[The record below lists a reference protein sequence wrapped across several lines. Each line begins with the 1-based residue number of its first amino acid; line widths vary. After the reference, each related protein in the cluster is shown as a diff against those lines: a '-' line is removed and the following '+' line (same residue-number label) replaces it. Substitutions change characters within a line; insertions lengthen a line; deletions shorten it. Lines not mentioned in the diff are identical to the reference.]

1 MFRSFLKLLLFMTMF
16 AATEG
21 FGANT
26 DISALYETKL
36 APAYEKLAPMQKKAS
51 EKKSLYIV
59 LAIAAVILF
68 VLAVKFMQLR
78 GAIVVIIFVAAAV
91 AYLQKSEPVIS
102 QYQKLF
108 KERILSV
115 IAENTGDYRYKGDA
129 LSLHDLKQ
137 SRLFGP
143 SVELFRSGDLYEKEG
158 VRFGYIHVDF
168 NTKEN
173 AAAERFDDNIFDGI
187 MIEIDH
193 PNAEAGVMISRKLKD
208 AVALQNLSMQEFFAD
223 MRRSGEKGAFSP
235 FGKVPDEAVEKA
247 KAFSNLPIGV
257 SFQKEKTYILLYTGD
272 DPLSVDPA
280 RRFDLDQARR
290 YAETFETVHRLI
302 ETFR

>member
-158 VRFGYIHVDF
+158 VR
-168 NTKEN
+168 
-173 AAAERFDDNIFDGI
+173 RFDDNIFDGI